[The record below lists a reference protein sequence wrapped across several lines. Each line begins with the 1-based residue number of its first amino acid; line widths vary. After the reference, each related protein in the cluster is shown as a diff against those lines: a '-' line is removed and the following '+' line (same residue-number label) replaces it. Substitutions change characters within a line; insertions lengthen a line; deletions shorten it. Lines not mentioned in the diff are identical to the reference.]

1 MMHVGNYGVSRTRAL
16 GVLTLVLAVL
26 IWLNVSVAGLPL
38 VPLTLAVVAIA
49 LLW

>member
-1 MMHVGNYGVSRTRAL
+1 MMHVGNYSISRTRAL
-16 GVLTLVLAVL
+16 GVLALVLAVL

-38 VPLTLAVVAIA
+38 VPLTPAVVAIA